1 MVHVL
6 EEYQTCI
13 YVCVC
18 ETFVWMPAYLYAYE
32 EITHEYCHVKRR
44 RWREREIIIHYLP
57 LIFHQPDQLAS
68 WFQQITLASSVMRLR
83 PIIAL
88 NPLLSS
94 RPGSG
99 GELSARAQLQ
109 PGAFHHPCLPSQSSA
124 ATLPAFPVAAFE
136 HIRRLESTAADK
148 CLESSSKEDK

>member
-1 MVHVL
+1 M
-6 EEYQTCI
+6 C
-13 YVCVC
+13 VCVK
-18 ETFVWMPAYLYAYE
+18 LSYE
-32 EITHEYCHVKRR
+32 CLHIYMHMRR
-44 RWREREIIIHYLP
+44 SLTNIAMSKGDVEEREIIIHYLP

-148 CLESSSKEDK
+148 CLESSPKEDK